1 MAKRKEFCAPT
12 QKWNQTAIGEWNKE
26 TFGES
31 NTGLIGHF
39 KEEVKEF
46 DEALDTPEEALEAA
60 DIVILLMVRAHRKGY
75 DLLGSVY
82 KKMEINR
89 RRKWQKPNA
98 QGIVHHA

>member
-1 MAKRKEFCAPT
+1 MAKRREFCTPT
-12 QKWNQTAIGEWNKE
+12 KKWNQKAIGDWNAE

-31 NTGLIGHF
+31 NTGLMGHF

-46 DEALDTPEEALEAA
+46 DDALDTPEEALEAA
-60 DIVILLMVRAHRKGY
+60 DIVIILMTRAHRKGY

-89 RRKWQKPNA
+89 RRKWLPPDR
-98 QGIVHHA
+98 QGIVRHA